1 MKRLRAAAWWVR
13 TAITGTVTVD
23 LAAQKAELR
32 ARTAPPVEE
41 NLQLAVTTLETLLG
55 RLLAARQQLDTKA
68 ALIIPAI
75 GAVGGIAADRAAPN
89 PSGLALWL
97 GGAAIGLAVVAVLYA
112 IGAVWPSDH
121 SAGPRAV
128 FTARMTDTTNHLR
141 YGQAVADALALAVA
155 DTQRLV
161 DTKGNRV
168 RRSLAAGGAA
178 VILLLLYVA
187 AGGWQ

>member
-1 MKRLRAAAWWVR
+1 MSRRRVDLGRVRRAV
-13 TAITGTVTVD
+13 TGTVTSD
-23 LAAQKAELR
+23 LAAQKTYLR
-32 ARTAPPVEE
+32 ARTAAPVEE
-41 NLQLAVTTLETLLG
+41 NLQLAIATLETLLG
-55 RLLAARQQLDTKA
+55 RLLEARQQLDTKA

-89 PSGLALWL
+89 STGLALWL
-97 GGAAIGLAVVAVLYA
+97 GGAAIGLALVAVLYA
-112 IGAVWPSDH
+112 IGAAWPTDH

-168 RRSLAAGGAA
+168 RRSLAAAGGA
-178 VILLLLYVA
+178 VILLLLYVG